1 VTNGPSPL
9 AEAGQKGEADE
20 SDQALNEEEYNE
32 EKPKLVA
39 PCHIRL
45 QSLPDIPLYS
55 AVHTS

>member
-9 AEAGQKGEADE
+9 AEASQKGEADE
-20 SDQALNEEEYNE
+20 SDQALDEEEYNE
-32 EKPKLVA
+32 EKPKRVA
-39 PCHIRL
+39 PRHIRI